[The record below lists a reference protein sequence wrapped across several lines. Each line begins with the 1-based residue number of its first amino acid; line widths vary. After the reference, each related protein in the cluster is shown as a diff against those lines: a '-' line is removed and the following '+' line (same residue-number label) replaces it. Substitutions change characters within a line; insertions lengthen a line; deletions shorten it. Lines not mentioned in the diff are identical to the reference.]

1 VKLGRNE
8 DALKTLNVCLKMVPD
23 YAKAL
28 VKRGEVHQNLEDWE
42 EAVYDFGA
50 ASSIDPAGFGVS
62 QKLKYAQQQAKAAKK
77 KDYYKIL
84 GVQKGD
90 DEKKIKTA
98 YRKLALKWH
107 PDKNSETD
115 ESKARAEK
123 MFKEINEAWAVLS
136 DPEKRRQHDMGMSM
150 EDMSNGGGM
159 PGGFSGGFPGGG
171 MNFNM
176 GGMPG
181 GMGGMPGGMGG
192 GMPGNFDPNEIF
204 KMFFAQNMEDD
215 GGFGSFMN

>member
-1 VKLGRNE
+1 MLQIDPLNLTFNSSICLNKAICQVKLGQNE
-8 DALKTLNVCLKMVPD
+8 AALKTLNICLKMVPD

-42 EAVYDFGA
+42 EAVQDYA
-50 ASSIDPAGFGVS
+50 AAAGIDSNGFGVQ
-62 QKLKYAQQQAKAAKK
+62 QKLKYAQQEAKKAKK

-107 PDKNSETD
+107 PDKNAESD

-136 DPEKRRQHDMGMSM
+136 DPEKRR
-150 EDMSNGGGM
+150 
-159 PGGFSGGFPGGG
+159 
-171 MNFNM
+171 
-176 GGMPG
+176 
-181 GMGGMPGGMGG
+181 
-192 GMPGNFDPNEIF
+192 
-204 KMFFAQNMEDD
+204 
-215 GGFGSFMN
+215 